1 MVANSLEK
9 KKGFSF
15 KSYIQLTK
23 PSIIYLLVLTA
34 ATAMFLVDGFQGD
47 IKQILTGIFGIG
59 FIAAS
64 SAAINQILDLQI
76 DGKMKR
82 TENRPL
88 VQGSIPVLNAIIF
101 AAILFII
108 GSFLLLTFNN
118 FFSWALTV
126 ATWIFY
132 AFLYTRILK
141 FAGPQNIVIGGLA
154 GAMPPVLGWVA
165 LTGSLAPLPLLLV
178 LIIFVWTPPHFWAL
192 AIDRIDDYKEAGVP
206 MMPVVKGIEYTKIQ
220 ILLYAFLLLA
230 CSLLPFAIGSLGLLY
245 FISASSLGLVFIILA
260 AKLMAD
266 EENKG
271 AIPFFLY
278 SIIYLTLLFVSM
290 IMDRIIYPL

>member
-1 MVANSLEK
+1 MIANVKEK
-9 KKGFSF
+9 NPSF
-15 KSYIQLTK
+15 NLRAYIQLTK

-34 ATAMFLVDGFQGD
+34 ATAMFLVDGFETN
-47 IKQILTGIFGIG
+47 ILMALTGIFGIG
-59 FIAAS
+59 LIAAS
-64 SAAINQILDLQI
+64 SAAINQILDLEI
-76 DGKMKR
+76 DAKMKR
-82 TENRPL
+82 TDKRPL
-88 VQGSIPVLNAIIF
+88 VAGKIPVINAITF

-118 FFSWALTV
+118 FLSWALTV

-165 LTGSLAPLPLLLV
+165 LTGSISPLPLLLV
-178 LIIFVWTPPHFWAL
+178 AIIFVWTPPHFWAL
-192 AIDRIDDYKEAGVP
+192 AIDRIDDYENANVP

-220 ILLYAFLLLA
+220 ILLYSFLLLA
-230 CSLLPFAIGSLGLLY
+230 CSLLPFAIGSLGIFY
-245 FISASSLGLVFIILA
+245 FISASSLGLIFIFLA
-260 AKLMAD
+260 ARLMLD
-266 EENKG
+266 KNNSG

-278 SIIYLTLLFVSM
+278 SIIYLTILFVSM
-290 IMDRIIYPL
+290 ILDRLI

>member
-1 MVANSLEK
+1 MIASVKEKNS
-9 KKGFSF
+9 SF
-15 KSYIQLTK
+15 NFGAYIQLTK

-34 ATAMFLVDGFQGD
+34 ATAMFLVDGFETNLLMA
-47 IKQILTGIFGIG
+47 LTGIFGIG
-59 FIAAS
+59 LIAAS
-64 SAAINQILDLQI
+64 SAAINQILDLEI

-82 TENRPL
+82 TDRRPL
-88 VQGSIPVLNAIIF
+88 VAGKIPVINAITF

-118 FFSWALTV
+118 FLAWALTV

-132 AFLYTRILK
+132 AFLYTRVLK

-165 LTGSLAPLPLLLV
+165 LTGSISPLPLLLV
-178 LIIFVWTPPHFWAL
+178 AIIFVWTPPHFWAL
-192 AIDRIDDYKEAGVP
+192 AIDRIDDYENANVP

-220 ILLYAFLLLA
+220 ILLYSFLLLA
-230 CSLLPFAIGSLGLLY
+230 CSLLPFAIGSLGIFY
-245 FISASSLGLVFIILA
+245 FISASSLGLIFIFLA
-260 AKLMAD
+260 ARLMQD
-266 EENKG
+266 KNNSG

-278 SIIYLTLLFVSM
+278 SIIYLTILFVSM
-290 IMDRIIYPL
+290 ILDRLI

>member
-1 MVANSLEK
+1 MIANVEEK
-9 KKGFSF
+9 NNFFNLGA
-15 KSYIQLTK
+15 YIQLTK

-34 ATAMFLVDGFQGD
+34 ATAMFLVDGFETN
-47 IKQILTGIFGIG
+47 IYKALTGIFGIG

-64 SAAINQILDLQI
+64 SAAINQILDLEI

-82 TENRPL
+82 TDKRPL
-88 VQGSIPVLNAIIF
+88 VSGKISVINAITF

-108 GSFLLLTFNN
+108 GSFLLLSFNN
-118 FFSWALTV
+118 FLSWALTV
-126 ATWIFY
+126 ATWVFY

-165 LTGSLAPLPLLLV
+165 LTGSISPLPLLLV
-178 LIIFVWTPPHFWAL
+178 AIIFVWTPPHFWAL
-192 AIDRIDDYKEAGVP
+192 AIDRIDDYENANVP

-220 ILLYAFLLLA
+220 ILLYSFLLLA
-230 CSLLPFAIGSLGLLY
+230 CSLLPFAIGSLGIFY
-245 FISASSLGLVFIILA
+245 FVSASSLGLIFIFLA
-260 AKLMAD
+260 ARLMQD
-266 EENKG
+266 KNNSG

-278 SIIYLTLLFVSM
+278 SIIYLTILFVSM
-290 IMDRIIYPL
+290 ILDRLI

>member
-1 MVANSLEK
+1 MIASVKEK
-9 KKGFSF
+9 NPSF
-15 KSYIQLTK
+15 NLGAYIQLTK

-34 ATAMFLVDGFQGD
+34 ATAMFLVDGFETNLLMA
-47 IKQILTGIFGIG
+47 LTGIFGIG
-59 FIAAS
+59 LIAAS
-64 SAAINQILDLQI
+64 SAAINQILDLEI

-82 TENRPL
+82 TDRRPL
-88 VQGSIPVLNAIIF
+88 VAGKIPIINAITF

-118 FFSWALTV
+118 FLAWALTV

-132 AFLYTRILK
+132 AFLYTRVLK

-165 LTGSLAPLPLLLV
+165 LTGSISPLPLLLV
-178 LIIFVWTPPHFWAL
+178 AIIFVWTPPHFWAL
-192 AIDRIDDYKEAGVP
+192 AIDRIDDYENANVP

-220 ILLYAFLLLA
+220 ILLYSFLLLA
-230 CSLLPFAIGSLGLLY
+230 CSLLPFAIGSLGIFY
-245 FISASSLGLVFIILA
+245 FISASSLGLIFIFLA
-260 AKLMAD
+260 ARLMQD
-266 EENKG
+266 KNNSR

-278 SIIYLTLLFVSM
+278 SIIYLTILFVSM
-290 IMDRIIYPL
+290 ILDRLI

>member
-1 MVANSLEK
+1 MIANTEEK
-9 KKGFSF
+9 NNFFNLGA
-15 KSYIQLTK
+15 YIQLTK

-34 ATAMFLVDGFQGD
+34 ATAMFLVDGFETN
-47 IKQILTGIFGIG
+47 IYKALTGIFGIG
-59 FIAAS
+59 LIAAS
-64 SAAINQILDLQI
+64 SAAINQILDLEI

-82 TENRPL
+82 TDKRPL
-88 VQGSIPVLNAIIF
+88 VSGKISVINAITF

-108 GSFLLLTFNN
+108 GSFLLLSFNN

-126 ATWIFY
+126 ATWVFY

-165 LTGSLAPLPLLLV
+165 LTGSISPLPLLLV
-178 LIIFVWTPPHFWAL
+178 AIIFVWTPPHFWAL
-192 AIDRIDDYKEAGVP
+192 AIDRIDDYENANVP

-220 ILLYAFLLLA
+220 ILLYSFLLLA
-230 CSLLPFAIGSLGLLY
+230 CSLLPFAIGSLGIFY
-245 FISASSLGLVFIILA
+245 FVSASSLGLIFIFLA
-260 AKLMAD
+260 ARLMQD
-266 EENKG
+266 ETNSG

-278 SIIYLTLLFVSM
+278 SIIYLTILFVSM
-290 IMDRIIYPL
+290 ILDRLI

>member
-1 MVANSLEK
+1 MVANSVEK
-9 KKGFSF
+9 KSFSL
-15 KSYIQLTK
+15 KAYIQLTK

-34 ATAMFLVDGFQGD
+34 ATSMFLVNGFEVNT
-47 IKQILTGIFGIG
+47 KQVISGIFGIG
-59 FIAAS
+59 LIAAS
-64 SAAINQILDLQI
+64 SAAINQILDVKI

-88 VQGSIPVLNAIIF
+88 VQGSIPMMNAIIF
-101 AAILFII
+101 AAILFIA

-126 ATWIFY
+126 GTWIFY

-154 GAMPPVLGWVA
+154 GAMPPILGWVA

-192 AIDRIDDYKEAGVP
+192 AIDRVEDYKEAGVP
-206 MMPVVKGIEYTKIQ
+206 MMPVVMGIEYTKIQ

-245 FISASSLGLVFIILA
+245 FIASSSLGLVFIFLA
-260 AKLMAD
+260 AKLMSD
-266 EENKG
+266 EDNKG

>member
-1 MVANSLEK
+1 MIASVKEKNS
-9 KKGFSF
+9 SF
-15 KSYIQLTK
+15 NLGAYIQLTK

-34 ATAMFLVDGFQGD
+34 ATAMFLVDGFETNLLMA
-47 IKQILTGIFGIG
+47 LTGIFGIG
-59 FIAAS
+59 FIAAY
-64 SAAINQILDLQI
+64 SAAINQILDLEI

-82 TENRPL
+82 TDKRPL
-88 VQGSIPVLNAIIF
+88 VAGKIPVINAITF

-118 FFSWALTV
+118 FLAWALTV

-132 AFLYTRILK
+132 AFLYTRVLK

-165 LTGSLAPLPLLLV
+165 LTGSISPLPLLLV
-178 LIIFVWTPPHFWAL
+178 AIIFVWTPPHFWAL
-192 AIDRIDDYKEAGVP
+192 AIDRIDDYENANVP

-220 ILLYAFLLLA
+220 ILLYSFLLLA
-230 CSLLPFAIGSLGLLY
+230 CSLLPFAIGSLGIFY
-245 FISASSLGLVFIILA
+245 FISASSLGLIFIFLA
-260 AKLMAD
+260 ARLMQD
-266 EENKG
+266 KNNSG

-278 SIIYLTLLFVSM
+278 SIIYLTILFVSM
-290 IMDRIIYPL
+290 ILDRLI

>member
-1 MVANSLEK
+1 MIANVKEK
-9 KKGFSF
+9 NPSF
-15 KSYIQLTK
+15 NLRAYIQLTK

-34 ATAMFLVDGFQGD
+34 ATAMFLVDGFETN
-47 IKQILTGIFGIG
+47 ILMALTGIFGIG
-59 FIAAS
+59 LIAAS
-64 SAAINQILDLQI
+64 SAAINQILDLEI
-76 DGKMKR
+76 DAKMKR
-82 TENRPL
+82 TDKRPL
-88 VQGSIPVLNAIIF
+88 VAGKIPVINAITF

-118 FFSWALTV
+118 FLSWALTV

-165 LTGSLAPLPLLLV
+165 LTGSISPLPLLLV
-178 LIIFVWTPPHFWAL
+178 AIIFVWTPPHFWAL
-192 AIDRIDDYKEAGVP
+192 AIDRIDDYENANVP

-220 ILLYAFLLLA
+220 ILLYSFLLLA
-230 CSLLPFAIGSLGLLY
+230 CSLLPFAIGSLGIFY
-245 FISASSLGLVFIILA
+245 FISASSLGLIFIFLA
-260 AKLMAD
+260 ARLMQD
-266 EENKG
+266 KNNSG

-278 SIIYLTLLFVSM
+278 SIIYLTILFVSM
-290 IMDRIIYPL
+290 ILDRLI

>member
-1 MVANSLEK
+1 MIASVKEENP
-9 KKGFSF
+9 SF
-15 KSYIQLTK
+15 NLGAYIQLTK

-34 ATAMFLVDGFQGD
+34 ATAMFLVDGFETNLLMA
-47 IKQILTGIFGIG
+47 LTGIFGIG
-59 FIAAS
+59 LIAAS
-64 SAAINQILDLQI
+64 SAAINQILDLEI

-82 TENRPL
+82 TDRRPL
-88 VQGSIPVLNAIIF
+88 VAGKIPVINAITF

-118 FFSWALTV
+118 FLAWALTV

-132 AFLYTRILK
+132 AFLYTRVLK

-165 LTGSLAPLPLLLV
+165 LTGSISPLPLLLV
-178 LIIFVWTPPHFWAL
+178 AIIFVWTPPHFWAL
-192 AIDRIDDYKEAGVP
+192 AIDRIDDYENANVP

-220 ILLYAFLLLA
+220 ILLYSFLLLA
-230 CSLLPFAIGSLGLLY
+230 CSLLPFAIGSLGIFY
-245 FISASSLGLVFIILA
+245 FISASSLGLIFIFLA
-260 AKLMAD
+260 ARLMQD
-266 EENKG
+266 KNNSG

-278 SIIYLTLLFVSM
+278 SIIYLTILFVSM
-290 IMDRIIYPL
+290 IFDRLI

>member
-1 MVANSLEK
+1 MIADVKEK
-9 KKGFSF
+9 SYSF
-15 KSYIQLTK
+15 NLGAYIQLTK

-34 ATAMFLVDGFQGD
+34 ATAMFLVDGFETN
-47 IKQILTGIFGIG
+47 IYKALTGIFGIG
-59 FIAAS
+59 LIAAS
-64 SAAINQILDLQI
+64 SAAINQILDLEI

-82 TENRPL
+82 TDKRPL
-88 VQGSIPVLNAIIF
+88 VSGKIPVINAIIF

-108 GSFLLLTFNN
+108 GSFLLLSFNN

-126 ATWIFY
+126 ATWVFY

-165 LTGSLAPLPLLLV
+165 LTGSISPLPLLLV
-178 LIIFVWTPPHFWAL
+178 AIIFVWTPPHFWAL
-192 AIDRIDDYKEAGVP
+192 AIDRIDDYENANVP

-220 ILLYAFLLLA
+220 ILLYSFLLLA
-230 CSLLPFAIGSLGLLY
+230 CSLLPFAIGSLGIFY
-245 FISASSLGLVFIILA
+245 FVSASSLGLIFIFLA
-260 AKLMAD
+260 ARLMQD
-266 EENKG
+266 KNNSG

-278 SIIYLTLLFVSM
+278 SIIYLTILFVSM
-290 IMDRIIYPL
+290 ILDRLI

>member
-1 MVANSLEK
+1 MIVNSLEK
-9 KKGFSF
+9 KRGFSF

-34 ATAMFLVDGFQGD
+34 ATAMFLVDGFHAD

-230 CSLLPFAIGSLGLLY
+230 CSLLPFAIGSLGLFY

-266 EENKG
+266 EKNKG

>member
-1 MVANSLEK
+1 VIASVKEK
-9 KKGFSF
+9 NPSF
-15 KSYIQLTK
+15 DLGAYIQLTK

-34 ATAMFLVDGFQGD
+34 ATAMFLVDGFETNLLMA
-47 IKQILTGIFGIG
+47 LTGIFGIG
-59 FIAAS
+59 LIAAS
-64 SAAINQILDLQI
+64 SAAINQILDLEI

-82 TENRPL
+82 TDRRPL
-88 VQGSIPVLNAIIF
+88 VAGKIPVINAITF

-118 FFSWALTV
+118 FLAWALTV

-165 LTGSLAPLPLLLV
+165 LTGSISPLPLLLV
-178 LIIFVWTPPHFWAL
+178 AIIFVWTPPHFWAL
-192 AIDRIDDYKEAGVP
+192 AIDRIDDYGNANVP

-220 ILLYAFLLLA
+220 ILLYSFLLLA
-230 CSLLPFAIGSLGLLY
+230 CSLLPFAIGSLGIFY
-245 FISASSLGLVFIILA
+245 FISASSLGLIFIFLA
-260 AKLMAD
+260 ARLMQD
-266 EENKG
+266 KNNSG

-278 SIIYLTLLFVSM
+278 SIIYLTILFVSM
-290 IMDRIIYPL
+290 ILDRLI

>member
-1 MVANSLEK
+1 MIANVKEK
-9 KKGFSF
+9 NPSINLGA
-15 KSYIQLTK
+15 YIQLTK

-34 ATAMFLVDGFQGD
+34 ATAMFLVDGFETN
-47 IKQILTGIFGIG
+47 ILMALTGIFGIG
-59 FIAAS
+59 LIAAS
-64 SAAINQILDLQI
+64 SAAINQILDLEI
-76 DGKMKR
+76 DSKMKR
-82 TENRPL
+82 TDKSPL
-88 VQGSIPVLNAIIF
+88 VVGKIPVINAITF

-118 FFSWALTV
+118 FLSWALTV

-165 LTGSLAPLPLLLV
+165 LTGSISPLPLLLV
-178 LIIFVWTPPHFWAL
+178 AIIFVWTPPHFWAL
-192 AIDRIDDYKEAGVP
+192 AIDRIDDYENANVP

-220 ILLYAFLLLA
+220 ILLYSFLLLA
-230 CSLLPFAIGSLGLLY
+230 CSLLPFAIGSLGIFY
-245 FISASSLGLVFIILA
+245 FISASSLGLIFIFLA
-260 AKLMAD
+260 ARLMQD
-266 EENKG
+266 KNNSG

-278 SIIYLTLLFVSM
+278 SIIYLTILFVSM
-290 IMDRIIYPL
+290 ILDRLI